1 MVQEK
6 RYQALVKRETF
17 VGNRNLKQN
26 VSNCSTCSK
35 AVVNSSLLKFWL
47 TSFQHFAA
55 LNSGSTRRV
64 SNIFLELYPRFVF
77 VIYKQGFFSCFRT
90 VSADITATANLDYVP
105 IDHVLEISPFVRV
118 VTITVSYLT
127 IDDDVFE
134 GDETLVY
141 SFSLFDDPSASGN
154 AIAGPAIT
162 TFVIVDDDAPRKYSN
177 EEKYFQYN
185 S

>member
-1 MVQEK
+1 M
-6 RYQALVKRETF
+6 
-17 VGNRNLKQN
+17 
-26 VSNCSTCSK
+26 
-35 AVVNSSLLKFWL
+35 
-47 TSFQHFAA
+47 
-55 LNSGSTRRV
+55 
-64 SNIFLELYPRFVF
+64 SNIFLELCPRFVF
-77 VIYKQGFFSCFRT
+77 VIYKQGIFSCFRT
-90 VSADITATANLDYVP
+90 VTTDITATANLDYVP
-105 IDHVLEISPFVRV
+105 IDHVLEISPFVGV
-118 VTITVSYLT
+118 ATITVSYLI

-154 AIAGPAIT
+154 RIAGPAIT